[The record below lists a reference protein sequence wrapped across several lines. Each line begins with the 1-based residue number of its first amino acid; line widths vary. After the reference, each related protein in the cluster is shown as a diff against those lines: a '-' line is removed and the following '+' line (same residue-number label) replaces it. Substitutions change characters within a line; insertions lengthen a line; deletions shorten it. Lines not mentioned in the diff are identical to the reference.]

1 MPSGKKANYPTPQSA
16 LPKSCFVGGEC
27 RGHEPSDT
35 VNDERSCSCRHEAP
49 KIDSYEAEMA
59 QLARFSPE
67 VVDVQKKS
75 GLSRDDME
83 ASIGQLKLLREKV

>member
-1 MPSGKKANYPTPQSA
+1 MNPLTTADD
-16 LPKSCFVGGEC
+16 EC
-27 RGHEPSDT
+27 
-35 VNDERSCSCRHEAP
+35 SCSCRHEAP

-67 VVDVQKKS
+67 VVDVQKRS
-75 GLSRDDME
+75 GLGRDDME